1 MAMNKRHRR
10 VLQQNMVRLTED
22 LEPIGL
28 LGYLFQEGAILE
40 DDMERV
46 RSKSTRKLQA
56 EELLRI
62 IPRRGAKAFDRF
74 CDVLYKI
81 HGQRHLAKML
91 KEDIENSKGMRNY
104 RITPLLTPSYQYR
117 FDFPSAHP
125 FYLYLATHKNLK
137 SCSKPDHKAST
148 SCVAVLLPSCQ
159 QVGQFVTC
167 KAN

>member
-1 MAMNKRHRR
+1 MDKRHRR

-81 HGQRHLAKML
+81 HGQRHLAKIL

-104 RITPLLTPSYQYR
+104 RLTP
-117 FDFPSAHP
+117 
-125 FYLYLATHKNLK
+125 
-137 SCSKPDHKAST
+137 T
-148 SCVAVLLPSCQ
+148 SLEFEGYEEL
-159 QVGQFVTC
+159 
-167 KAN
+167 